1 VKRLAFF
8 ISGTGG
14 NALNLLRACREGRV
28 PGLPVL
34 GLASSPTA
42 GGIARLGAEGLP
54 MAVVVR
60 KDFDSDEAFSEACYA
75 AAGGVGAELICLCGW
90 LKKITVPPRWEGRIL
105 NIHPGLL
112 PRFGGPGMYGMHV
125 HRAVL
130 AAGETQSGATVHLV
144 DQEYDHGRI
153 LAQLRVQVLP
163 DDTAEA
169 LQQRVYGAE
178 MELFPRALAAY
189 LIETA

>member
-1 VKRLAFF
+1 
-8 ISGTGG
+8 
-14 NALNLLRACREGRV
+14 
-28 PGLPVL
+28 
-34 GLASSPTA
+34 
-42 GGIARLGAEGLP
+42 
-54 MAVVVR
+54 
-60 KDFDSDEAFSEACYA
+60 
-75 AAGGVGAELICLCGW
+75 
-90 LKKITVPPRWEGRIL
+90 
-105 NIHPGLL
+105 
-112 PRFGGPGMYGMHV
+112 
-125 HRAVL
+125 
-130 AAGETQSGATVHLV
+130 VHLV